1 MQGAASSVL
10 QLQPTSQGA
19 QGPGFATSTA
29 TLHRPITSYMI
40 PIHPAT
46 REESVT
52 AADDGQEPGPSGIAR
67 PQSGLSTSSA
77 PAAAASD
84 DEDDAWVCILCQP
97 LSYT

>member
-1 MQGAASSVL
+1 MQGAASSGL
-10 QLQPTSQGA
+10 YIQPTSQGA

-29 TLHRPITSYMI
+29 TLHRPITSYMR

-52 AADDGQEPGPSGIAR
+52 AAADDGQEPGPSGIAR

-77 PAAAASD
+77 PAAAPAASD
-84 DEDDAWVCILCQP
+84 DEDDAWVCIL
-97 LSYT
+97 